1 MTDLMTIVDDDDPG
15 EPYKVMDM
23 DDMIR
28 DIRKII
34 DNKASTQD
42 LKQYLE
48 ELESQMESKQ
58 IVDLQS
64 VDKNQIRGLLMKHP
78 YFKNPS
84 SYHIRLVT
92 IMKYLKKK
100 GVDTSIPDIDIL
112 VDRLIKSIDGVEKIG
127 YGRYKRKKL

>member
-1 MTDLMTIVDDDDPG
+1 MTDLMTLVDDDDPG

-48 ELESQMESKQ
+48 DLESQMESKQ

-64 VDKNQIRGLLMKHP
+64 VDKNQIRALLMKHP

-100 GVDTSIPDIDIL
+100 GVDTSIPDIDLL
-112 VDRLIKSIDGVEKIG
+112 VDRIIQSIEGVEKLG